1 MDPAEVTK
9 KDLFKACESL
19 FGTDI
24 DASVDFLRYLKP
36 DGVKAAYRK
45 RALETHPD
53 RARVVSGEPGF
64 LEKRFK
70 EINLAYQ
77 LLLAF
82 LKCPEKYSLDKA
94 GVIHKRYKRKQ
105 QPARPA
111 AARRKTTSPPKKE
124 PLYRGRMPARKLL
137 FGQYLYYAGHVS
149 LSALIKAVVWQR
161 LQRPS
166 IGAIASSWGWIE
178 GSDILA
184 VLRFRRYGEKFGE
197 CALRCGYISK
207 FQLSLLLERQRA
219 IQPQIGKYFVE
230 KGMLT
235 PFQLYKLVEE
245 MKTHNRELKS
255 N

>member
-24 DASVDFLRYLKP
+24 DVSVEFLRYLKP

-82 LKCPEKYSLDKA
+82 LSSPEKYSLDKA
-94 GVIHKRYKRKQ
+94 GVIHKHYKRKQ

-111 AARRKTTSPPKKE
+111 ARRKAHSPPKKE

-166 IGAIASSWGWIE
+166 IGSIAASWGWIE
-178 GSDILA
+178 GPDILA
-184 VLRFRRYGEKFGE
+184 VLRSRRYGEKFGE
-197 CALRCGYISK
+197 CAMRCGYISK

-219 IQPQIGKYFVE
+219 IQPQIGKYFLE
-230 KGMLT
+230 KGMIT
-235 PFQLYKLVEE
+235 PFELYKSVEE
-245 MKTHNRELKS
+245 MKAHNRKFQAY
-255 N
+255 

>member
-9 KDLFKACESL
+9 QDLFNACESL
-19 FGTDI
+19 FGTDV
-24 DASVDFLRYLKP
+24 DVSVEFLRYLKP

-53 RARVVSGEPGF
+53 RAVVVSGKPDS

-82 LKCPEKYSLDKA
+82 LSCPEKYSLDEA
-94 GVIHKRYKRKQ
+94 GVIHKHYKRKQ
-105 QPARPA
+105 QPARHT
-111 AARRKTTSPPKKE
+111 ARRKPHSTPKTE
-124 PLYRGRMPARKLL
+124 PLYRGRIPDRKLL

-149 LSALIKAVVWQR
+149 FAALIKAIVWQR

-166 IGAIASSWGWIE
+166 IGAIAASWGWIE
-178 GSDILA
+178 GPNILDIL
-184 VLRFRRYGEKFGE
+184 RSRRYGEKFGE
-197 CALRCGYISK
+197 CALRLGYISK

-230 KGMLT
+230 QGKLT

-245 MKTHNRELKS
+245 MKAHNRKFRS
-255 N
+255 Y